1 MLKQW
6 DKRPIGRLF
15 NKNNRQVL
23 TRNES
28 IGDRIEFSIKKDIPI
43 RFVKKLLEAKLPYH
57 PEANTIEILWNDS
70 IVDDNTMVYSLVYFD
85 NVTCYIIEG
94 WIK

>member
-1 MLKQW
+1 M
-6 DKRPIGRLF
+6 
-15 NKNNRQVL
+15 N
-23 TRNES
+23 
-28 IGDRIEFSIKKDIPI
+28 
-43 RFVKKLLEAKLPYH
+43 KLLEAKLPYH

-94 WIK
+94 

>member
-1 MLKQW
+1 MDDFL
-6 DKRPIGRLF
+6 LF
-15 NKNNRQVL
+15 L

-28 IGDRIEFSIKKDIPI
+28 VGDRIEFSIKKDIPI

-85 NVTCYIIEG
+85 NVTYYIIEG
-94 WIK
+94 